1 MIFQKDFS
9 FKIPSREEF
18 EIAKE
23 IDISNPDWL
32 DAREIWIIE
41 NFKESDFE

>member
-23 IDISNPDWL
+23 ADSSNPCL
-32 DAREIWIIE
+32 LCEREIWILQ
-41 NFKESDFE
+41 NFSESDFK